1 MDDYLEAMSG
11 DMTAALEGLQKELG
25 KVRTGRATPKLVDG
39 VVVHVHSYGSTLP
52 LNQLATIQAPDA
64 RLITI
69 APWDKSTIPDI
80 EKAILAAGLGLNP
93 SSDGQ
98 LVRVP
103 VPPLTAE
110 RRQALVKTVRSNGED
125 SKVRMRQIRREYND
139 IFRAGEKDGDVSE
152 DDCRRLLERVQQ
164 ITDDSI
170 AKVDKLLAAKEAEVL
185 EV

>member
-1 MDDYLEAMSG
+1 MDEYLDAMAG
-11 DMTAALEGLQKELG
+11 DMQSALEGLQRELG

-39 VVVHVHSYGSTLP
+39 VMVHVHSYGSTLP

-64 RLITI
+64 RLITVT
-69 APWDKSTIPDI
+69 PWDKSTIADI
-80 EKAILAAGLGLNP
+80 EKGIIAAGLGLNP
-93 SSDGQ
+93 SSDGV

-110 RRQALVKTVRSNGED
+110 RRQALVKTVRASGED
-125 SKVRMRQIRREYND
+125 SKVQLRKIRREYND
-139 IFRAGEKDGDVSE
+139 TFRAGEKDGDISE
-152 DDCRRLLERVQQ
+152 DDCRRLLERVQE
-164 ITDDSI
+164 ITDESV

>member
-1 MDDYLEAMSG
+1 MDEYLEALAD
-11 DMTAALEGLQKELG
+11 DMKGAIESLQRDLG
-25 KVRTGRATPKLVDG
+25 KVRTGRATPKLVEG
-39 VVVHVHSYGSTLP
+39 VQVHVSSYGSVMP

-64 RLITI
+64 RLLTIT
-69 APWDKSTIPDI
+69 PWDKGTIPDI

-110 RRQALVKTVRSNGED
+110 RRRDLVKGIKQSGED
-125 SKVRMRQIRREYND
+125 CKVRVRMIRREYND
-139 IFRAGEKDGDVSE
+139 IFKNGEKDGDISE
-152 DDCRRLLERVQQ
+152 DDARRLLDQVQVV
-164 ITDDSI
+164 TDDSVVR
-170 AKVDKLLAAKEAEVL
+170 VDKVVAAKEAEVL